1 MNYYEKEAMANNI
14 AQQIEDFDTTTQ
26 LLVNNIT
33 ALEKQVLARQIVDSI
48 NRVRYF
54 QMIENRDISAD
65 RADPNSH
72 LFDPIKAVIFYKRNG
87 NLEEAFWLSF
97 LIVHFGENYQSGWNL
112 TKNFYNNMGCQPQL
126 TWDNVTQNPN
136 LVEEWVN
143 TYEQNPT
150 IKLKFGNH
158 RKYESI
164 SQLMAVIESYIA
176 FVRSNNG
183 QLPAYAAHADN
194 AKQRFANLY
203 DDFDVYRFGRLGK
216 FDFLSIL
223 YKFGLAEIEANCCY
237 LKEATGPKAGAKY
250 LFGNLPTSQLDT
262 NAQSLADYLG
272 IGYQEMED
280 ALCNWHKST
289 DRYEAYVG

>member
-1 MNYYEKEAMANNI
+1 MNYYEKEAMASNI
-14 AQQIEDFDTTTQ
+14 AQQIENFSTNTQ
-26 LLVNNIT
+26 LILNNVT

-54 QMIENRDISAD
+54 QILAGRDISAD
-65 RADPNSH
+65 RANPNSH

-97 LIVHFGENYQSGWNL
+97 LIVHFGENYQAGWSL
-112 TKNFYNNMGCQPQL
+112 TRNFYNNMGRQPQL
-126 TWDNVTQNPN
+126 TWDNVSQNPS
-136 LVEEWVN
+136 LVEDWVDN
-143 TYEQNPT
+143 YNQNQN

-158 RKYESI
+158 RKYESM
-164 SQLMAVIESYIA
+164 SQLRNVIEDYIN
-176 FVRSNNG
+176 FICSNNG
-183 QLPAYAAHADN
+183 HLVAYAAQAES

-203 DDFDVYRFGRLGK
+203 NDFKVYRFGRLGK

-223 YKFGLAEIEANCCY
+223 YKFGLAEIEANSCY
-237 LKEATGPKAGAKY
+237 LKGATGPKAGAKY
-250 LFGNLPTSQLDT
+250 LFGNLSSVQLDA
-262 NAQSLADYLG
+262 NAQALADYLN

-289 DRYEAYVG
+289 DRYEPYTG